1 MRVNKIMQNIYKS
14 GTTKI
19 IKKVFQRGLQTIE
32 CKSAYNNNKLY
43 FRSWKIDEH
52 NRTRTLSQA
61 YSDSKPI
68 KKSRSIIDWF
78 KNK

>member
-1 MRVNKIMQNIYKS
+1 MRISKIFQNTYTS
-14 GTTKI
+14 GATKL

-43 FRSWKIDEH
+43 FRSWKIDEY
-52 NRTRTLSQA
+52 NKSKKISQA
-61 YSDSKPI
+61 YSNGKPI

>member
-61 YSDSKPI
+61 YSDNKPI

-78 KNK
+78 KK